1 MKHLHTQISRPLVMS
16 IGPVGKGAVI
26 LGAANTLGFAISA
39 TTGVHY
45 HLDLIGTGAFAVA
58 AAATRGSGLTQGL
71 SAAAVS
77 IWSVKLAS
85 FLFYRVLQ
93 TKRDARLE
101 GILSTTS
108 GAFGFWAISFL
119 WGWVVSL
126 PHTVAAGVPLAVRPA
141 FGPLHVAGIAL
152 FASGLTV
159 ETAADVQKWLFKQ
172 DPANKGLF
180 CDVGL
185 WKLSQHPNWVG
196 NLLLW
201 TGVLVLNAPTLLAPV
216 TGQSPIRR
224 WLRFGSA
231 ALGPLFLFT
240 LFSGQATDKIGNAV
254 ELMVKRYGA
263 DERFR
268 DWLANTPILLPTIAS
283 IKKVL
288 SGN

>member
-1 MKHLHTQISRPLVMS
+1 MAFTRLARRTAMLTVAAISPAAALQPAGSMKHLHTQISRPLVMS

-216 TGQSPIRR
+216 TGR
-224 WLRFGSA
+224 GSY
-231 ALGPLFLFT
+231 T
-240 LFSGQATDKIGNAV
+240 V
-254 ELMVKRYGA
+254 H
-263 DERFR
+263 
-268 DWLANTPILLPTIAS
+268 
-283 IKKVL
+283 VL
-288 SGN
+288 SYLHASGARVDPCVVCSSSGGSDSHPA